1 MKNSYFQT
9 PRRSED
15 CTFHSWADPIHRD
28 DLPPQRD
35 PDVIVTAGSVI
46 ALIAIAAMFIVGWL
60 K

>member
-15 CTFHSWADPIHRD
+15 CTFHSWGDPIHYD
-28 DLPPQRD
+28 DKPQHD
-35 PDVIVTAGSVI
+35 PDRLVVAACVAIFV
-46 ALIAIAAMFIVGWL
+46 ALCVMGAVGWL

>member
-15 CTFHSWADPIHRD
+15 CTWHSWADPIHRD
-28 DLPPQRD
+28 DVPSQND
-35 PDVIVTAGSVI
+35 PDRLVVAACVAIFAAVVVM
-46 ALIAIAAMFIVGWL
+46 ALVGWI